1 MEDVFSHLV
10 FIVNEHSRRGRQ
22 VVRTLR
28 KLMKAYNYTYG
39 IYRTEYPGHAA
50 ELAEVL
56 SKEYSPTSLLI
67 AVGGDGTL
75 NEVINGVI
83 TSLVRR
89 PVSYIPTGS
98 GNDFARS
105 HDLSRSIEMTLKR
118 ILLKSA
124 PVELD
129 VLFYSSDAASFS
141 AVNSFGFGVDGMVIR
156 KLEENQK
163 KQHTGKFAYLL
174 SVLSA
179 FFEQQ
184 SFSLTLKTN
193 TDTYYFEDAL
203 LVVCCNH
210 KFFGGG
216 IPIQPLAD
224 PADGLLD
231 IVVAEK
237 VTFVQLLHI
246 LYKLLTKESHLN
258 HPKLHSYRVSS
269 CSLHIDPPQYGQR
282 DGELI
287 KKNVSQIQVKT
298 LRQLFWL

>member
-1 MEDVFSHLV
+1 MKETFTHLF

-22 VVRTLR
+22 AVNSLR
-28 KLMKAYNYTYG
+28 KLLKAYDYTYE
-39 IYRTEYPGHAA
+39 IHRTKYIGHAA
-50 ELAEVL
+50 ELAESF
-56 SKEYSPTSLLI
+56 SKEFSTASLII

-75 NEVINGVI
+75 NEVVNGVI
-83 TSLVRR
+83 NSSVRR

-105 HDLSRSIEMTLKR
+105 HDLSRSIDMSLKR
-118 ILLKSA
+118 ILLRSS

-129 VLFYSSDAASFS
+129 ILSCSSETASFS
-141 AVNSFGFGVDGMVIR
+141 AVNSSGFGIDGMVIS
-156 KLEENQK
+156 KLEDNQK

-184 SFSLTLKTN
+184 PFSLTLKTEN
-193 TDTYYFEDAL
+193 GEYHFEKAL

-216 IPIQPLAD
+216 IPIHPLAD
-224 PADGLLD
+224 PTDGLLD

-237 VTFVQLLHI
+237 VNFLQLLHI

-258 HPKLHSYRVSS
+258 HRKLHSYRVSS
-269 CSLHIDPPQYGQR
+269 CALQIDPPQYGQR
-282 DGELI
+282 DGELVN
-287 KKNVSQIQVKT
+287 KDVSHMQVKT